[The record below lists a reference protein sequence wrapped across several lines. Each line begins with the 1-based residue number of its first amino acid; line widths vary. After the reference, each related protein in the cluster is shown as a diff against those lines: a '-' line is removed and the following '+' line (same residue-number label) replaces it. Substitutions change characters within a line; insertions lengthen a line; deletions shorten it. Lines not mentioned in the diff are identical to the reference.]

1 MQLYLQV
8 LPKSTPQQIF
18 SKYLTT
24 GGMPYLSN
32 LRFENEP
39 AHLYL
44 QDLYNSV
51 VLKDIVK
58 RNNIRDVDLL
68 ERIIAY
74 VTANIGT
81 IFSATTI
88 SKYFKNEGRAVAPE
102 TILNYIKA
110 CEDAY
115 LFYRVKRE
123 DLQGKKILS
132 VNEKYYIADHGIR
145 EAIFGNNL
153 KDINLILENII
164 YMELIRRGYTVTIGK
179 YSTREID
186 FIATKADK
194 KFYFQVCY
202 LLANADTIAR
212 EFSVYDYIRD
222 NYPKYVL
229 SLDEFDMS
237 QNGIRHMNIKDFLLS
252 QEV

>member
-1 MQLYLQV
+1 MCVNSLRVEYDCDIYITGSNAKLLSSELSTYLSGRYVEFTIYPFSYEEFMQLYLQV

-32 LRFENEP
+32 LRFANEP
-39 AHLYL
+39 THLYL

-51 VLKDIVK
+51 V
-58 RNNIRDVDLL
+58 
-68 ERIIAY
+68 
-74 VTANIGT
+74 
-81 IFSATTI
+81 
-88 SKYFKNEGRAVAPE
+88 
-102 TILNYIKA
+102 
-110 CEDAY
+110 
-115 LFYRVKRE
+115 
-123 DLQGKKILS
+123 
-132 VNEKYYIADHGIR
+132 
-145 EAIFGNNL
+145 L

-202 LLANADTIAR
+202 LLASADTIAR